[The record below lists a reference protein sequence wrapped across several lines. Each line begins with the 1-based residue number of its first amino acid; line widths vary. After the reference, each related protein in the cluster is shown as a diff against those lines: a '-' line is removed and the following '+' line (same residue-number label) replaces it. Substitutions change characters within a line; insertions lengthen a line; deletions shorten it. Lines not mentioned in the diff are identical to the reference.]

1 MSGLAKLMI
10 GYQENYSS
18 AEELFIQFYEIEV
31 QYPKC
36 MNRLSVH
43 IKVGD
48 EQVGKENIWVKE
60 LLASCEN

>member
-36 MNRLSVH
+36 MYRL
-43 IKVGD
+43 D
-48 EQVGKENIWVKE
+48 EQVGKENIWVKA